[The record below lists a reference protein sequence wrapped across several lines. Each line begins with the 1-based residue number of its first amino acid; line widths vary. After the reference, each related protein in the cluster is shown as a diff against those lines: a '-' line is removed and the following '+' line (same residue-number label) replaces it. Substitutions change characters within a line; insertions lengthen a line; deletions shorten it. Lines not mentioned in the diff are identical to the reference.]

1 MIRTDISDFEEG
13 SNMERIISSSTSAQP
28 PTNPGI
34 MFIYKIDSRT
44 ELRLLTLDH
53 LQPFFELAHQNREH
67 IREWMFWIREDYSS
81 SDAEKHIQTALD
93 RCAANNGFEAGIWF
107 EDQLA
112 GCVRYNYIDWTHQ
125 NTELGYW
132 LGAAFQGH
140 GLATK
145 ACRALVEHSFNE
157 LGLNRVEIRCM
168 SENLRSRRVPQR
180 LGFIQEGVVRQVR
193 WRLDHFDDH
202 IVYGL
207 LASEWTGK

>member
-1 MIRTDISDFEEG
+1 
-13 SNMERIISSSTSAQP
+13 MERIISSSSGAHSSNT
-28 PTNPGI
+28 PGT
-34 MFIYKIDSRT
+34 FFDYKIDEQT

-53 LQPFFELAHQNREH
+53 LPQFFELAHQNRDH
-67 IREWMFWIREDYSS
+67 LREWMFWVGEDYSL
-81 SDAEKHIQTALD
+81 SDAEKHIQEALD

-112 GCVRYNYIDWTHQ
+112 GCVRYNYIDWTHK
-125 NTELGYW
+125 NTEFGYW

-145 ACRALVEHSFNE
+145 ACRALVDHSFTE

-168 SENLRSRRVPQR
+168 SENLRSRRVPER

-207 LASEWTGK
+207 LASEWVEK